1 MTSDLLVD
9 MIKVGTLTLV
19 ISKVSKVI
27 GQKDIAEI
35 IAGIGFLTVG
45 TDLVILVTPICKG
58 IVNFNNSVGNA
69 FNSMS
74 QFFQMIAKFT
84 HMG

>member
-1 MTSDLLVD
+1 MNSNLIVD
-9 MIKVGTLTLV
+9 IIKVGALTLV

-35 IAGIGFLTVG
+35 IAGIGLLIVG
-45 TDLVILVTPICKG
+45 TDVIILITPICKG
-58 IVNFNNSVGNA
+58 IVGFNNSVSNA
-69 FNSMS
+69 FNSIN
-74 QFFQMIAKFT
+74 QFFQMVAKFT